1 MYLKGHITMLYYFST
16 PHIHKLEE
24 FIMVYLSRVDIS
36 IAFNLW

>member
-1 MYLKGHITMLYYFST
+1 MLYYFST
-16 PHIHKLEE
+16 PHIHKLEW